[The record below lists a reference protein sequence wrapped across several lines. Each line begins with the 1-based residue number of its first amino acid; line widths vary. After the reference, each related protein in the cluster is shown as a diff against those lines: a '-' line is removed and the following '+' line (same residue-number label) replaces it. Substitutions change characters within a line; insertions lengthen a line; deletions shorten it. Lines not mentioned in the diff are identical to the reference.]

1 MSLSR
6 RGFLGR
12 SAVAGAGV
20 AFVGSTEM
28 LLAPGASAAS
38 ANGDGDRHGGPQRP
52 EFGYGP
58 LVADPAGKLALP
70 AGFSYQVVTHAGVTK
85 LESGQ
90 YTPSNHD
97 GTAAYHRHGGGTVL
111 VVNHELGAMA
121 GTELPVPALPR
132 YTYDPALAGGCTVVE
147 TDRHGRRTREYVGV
161 AGTAV
166 NCAGGKTPWD
176 TWLTCEETEL
186 LAGQGGATKDHG
198 YVFEV
203 DPYDSRANRD
213 PEPIKALGRFAHEAA
228 AVDPWRG
235 HIYLTEDASGPN
247 GLLYRWEPPKHYRG
261 GRGRLKGLSDTAG
274 TLAAMKAFDASG
286 RFVDD
291 LSRGVEIGTTYEVK
305 WITVPDRDAR
315 TTPIRKQFT
324 NSDVTRG
331 RKLEGAWWGDGGAYI
346 VTSFA
351 RTESPGVAHD
361 GQVWFYDPNRRRL
374 TLKLR
379 FGVNPD
385 PSVDGAFDGPD
396 NISVSPYGGVILAED
411 GSGVQHLV
419 GATSGNR
426 SYPIARNDLNNGSP
440 EDPEFSEF
448 TGPTF
453 SLDGRILFAN
463 VQTPG
468 IMYAIKG
475 PWRYHRDI

>member
-12 SAVAGAGV
+12 SAVAGAGI

-28 LLAPGASAAS
+28 LLAPGAAA
-38 ANGDGDRHGGPQRP
+38 AEAGDERHGHPKPP

-70 AGFSYQVVTHAGVTK
+70 AGFSYQIVTQTGVTK

-90 YTPSNHD
+90 YTPAAHD
-97 GTAAYHRHGGGTVL
+97 GTGAFHRHGGGTVL
-111 VVNHELGAMA
+111 VNNHELGAFA
-121 GTELPVPALPR
+121 DEEFPVPTLDR
-132 YTYDPALAGGCTVVE
+132 YTYDPVLGGGCTVVE
-147 TDRHGRRTREYVGV
+147 TDRHGRRVREYVGV

-203 DPYDSRANRD
+203 DPYDNRANRD
-213 PEPIKALGRFAHEAA
+213 PKPIKALGRFAHEAA

-235 HIYLTEDASGPN
+235 HIYLTEDASSPN
-247 GLLYRWEPPKHYRG
+247 GLFYRWEPPRHYRG
-261 GRGRLKGLSDTAG
+261 GRGRLKALADNAG
-274 TLAAMKAFDASG
+274 VLAAMKCVDASG
-286 RFVDD
+286 AHVDD
-291 LSRGVEIGTTYEVK
+291 LSRATEIGTAYGVTWVP
-305 WITVPDRDAR
+305 VPDRDAR
-315 TTPIRKQFT
+315 TVSIRKQFT
-324 NSDVTRG
+324 TSDVTRG
-331 RKLEGAWWGDGGAYI
+331 RKLEGMWWGDGGAYV

-351 RTESPGVAHD
+351 RKESPGIAHD
-361 GQVWFYDPNRRRL
+361 GQVWFYDPNRRRI

-379 FGVNPD
+379 FGVNPT
-385 PSVDGAFDGPD
+385 PEVDGPYDGPD
-396 NISVSPYGGVILAED
+396 NITVSPYGGVILAED

-426 SYPIARNDLNNGSP
+426 TYPLARNDLNIGSP
-440 EDPEFSEF
+440 EKPEFSEF
-448 TGPTF
+448 TGPTY

-463 VQTPG
+463 VQDPG

-475 PWRYHRDI
+475 PWRSHRDIG

>member
-12 SAVAGAGV
+12 SAVAGAGI

-28 LLAPGASAAS
+28 LLAPGASAADG
-38 ANGDGDRHGGPQRP
+38 GDERYGGPGRP
-52 EFGYGP
+52 EVGYGP

-70 AGFSYQVVTHAGVTK
+70 AGFAYQIVTHAGVTK

-90 YTPSNHD
+90 WTPSNHD
-97 GTAAYHRHGGGTVL
+97 GTGAFHLPGGGTVL
-111 VVNHELGAMA
+111 VNNHELGARA
-121 GTELPVPALPR
+121 SLEFPVPVVDG
-132 YTYDPALAGGCTVVE
+132 YTYDPAMGGGCTVVE
-147 TDRHGRRTREYVGV
+147 TDRHGRRSREYVGV

-203 DPYDSRANRD
+203 DPYDTRANRD
-213 PEPIKALGRFAHEAA
+213 PKPVKALGRFAHEAA

-235 HIYLTEDASGPN
+235 HIYLTEDASKPN
-247 GLLYRWEPPKHYRG
+247 GLFYRWEPPRGYRG
-261 GRGRLKGLSDTAG
+261 GRGRLKGLADHAG

-286 RFVDD
+286 AFVDD
-291 LSRGVEIGTTYEVK
+291 LSRATEIGTTYAVK
-305 WITVPDRDAR
+305 WIPVPDRDAR
-315 TTPIRKQFT
+315 TTPTRKQFT
-324 NSDVTRG
+324 DSDVTRG
-331 RKLEGAWWGDGGAYI
+331 RKLEGLWWGDGGAYV

-351 RTESPGVAHD
+351 RAESPVPHD
-361 GQVWFYDPNRRRL
+361 GQVWFYDPRRSRL

-379 FGVNPD
+379 FGVNPT
-385 PSVDGAFDGPD
+385 PAVDGPFDGPD
-396 NISVSPYGGVILAED
+396 NISVSPHGGVILAED
-411 GSGVQHLV
+411 GEGVQHLV

-426 SYPIARNDLNNGSP
+426 TYPLARNEVNEGTADKP
-440 EDPEFSEF
+440 EYSEF

-468 IMYAIKG
+468 TMYAITG
-475 PWRYHRDI
+475 PWRPHRDL